1 MSNTVH
7 AICKH
12 RRVGRAVSKTVLL
25 LMADFASDDG
35 TGIWASKP
43 NMAADLEIS
52 ETAVRDAIRHLMAE
66 GIISEVGQRK
76 HQNGYTVEY
85 RIDLARVSALPVTR
99 ENAPVLTP
107 ASPAP
112 LRQTHPTPTPPAPQD
127 LRETQVNHHRT
138 IIEPPEGNTPAEQVT
153 RKPPK
158 RASALPENWVPS
170 DRNLADARSRNFT
183 DEEIH
188 EQAAAFRD
196 HHLARGTTF
205 KDWDAGWRMWLGN
218 ARRFARPAA
227 ARNARAR
234 SAHDVMLAGF
244 QSAALRDRS

>member
-12 RRVGRAVSKTVLL
+12 RKVGKPMAKTVLL

-43 NMAADLEIS
+43 NMAADLEVS
-52 ETAVRDAIRHLMAE
+52 ETAVRDAIRFLIAE
-66 GIISEVGQRK
+66 RIIVEIGQRK

-85 RIDLARVSALPVTR
+85 RIDLQRICELPATR
-99 ENAPVLTP
+99 ENAPILTP
-107 ASPAP
+107 TPAAP
-112 LRQTHPTPTPPAPQD
+112 LRHTHPTPTPAAPQD
-127 LRETQVNHHRT
+127 LRQPQVNHPLT
-138 IIEPPEGNTPAEQVT
+138 TIEPPESKEREGEAPV
-153 RKPPK
+153 KSPK

-170 DRNLADARSRNFT
+170 ERNLQDAKSRNFT
-183 DEEIH
+183 DEEID

-205 KDWDAGWRMWLGN
+205 KDWNAGWRTWLGN
-218 ARRFARPAA
+218 ARRFSRPAA
-227 ARNARAR
+227 ARNPRPR

-244 QSAALRDRS
+244 QSAAMRD

>member
-12 RRVGRAVSKTVLL
+12 RKVGRAVSKTVLL
-25 LMADFASDDG
+25 LMADFTSDDG

-52 ETAVRDAIRHLMAE
+52 ETAVRDAIRHLMVE

-112 LRQTHPTPTPPAPQD
+112 LRLPHPKTY
-127 LRETQVNHHRT
+127 
-138 IIEPPEGNTPAEQVT
+138 G
-153 RKPPK
+153 
-158 RASALPENWVPS
+158 
-170 DRNLADARSRNFT
+170 SR
-183 DEEIH
+183 
-188 EQAAAFRD
+188 R
-196 HHLARGTTF
+196 
-205 KDWDAGWRMWLGN
+205 
-218 ARRFARPAA
+218 
-227 ARNARAR
+227 
-234 SAHDVMLAGF
+234 
-244 QSAALRDRS
+244 